1 MRVLIMNDL
10 GTPTG
15 GAELMTLA
23 ISEAMRQRGHETL
36 TLTSDAGNHPDKFSD
51 VRFFG
56 STSAFGTLLKVAN
69 PFAVRCL
76 RQTLTS
82 FKPDVVH
89 VRMFMTQL
97 SPLILRTLRD
107 VPTLYHAVS
116 HEVLCPTVNK
126 ILPDG
131 TLCEHSPGLVCR
143 KMRCLSLPAWGAA
156 MIERNLLMRW
166 KNEFDVVVAN
176 GTVLAEKLE
185 AMGMPDIRV
194 VNNGVQALP
203 KRPPLSSPPT
213 ITFAGRLVLVK
224 GIDILLKTFQSV
236 QSVVEDAKLLIIGDG
251 PLKSDLKKMAAELS
265 LRNVSWLGQ
274 MKQQQVSELCANS
287 WIHAVPSRAETFGIS
302 ATEAMMRGSAVVA
315 SRVGGLI
322 DQVENG
328 TTGFFCPVDDADAF
342 ASVMIPLLQDRERCE
357 QMGAAARQRAL
368 DIFTIDRCAER
379 FEQIYQEMCMK
390 PKNNEEITSE

>member
-1 MRVLIMNDL
+1 MRILIMNDL

-23 ISEAMRQRGHETL
+23 ISEAMRKRGHETL
-36 TLTSDAGNHPDKFSD
+36 TLTSDAGSHSDKFSD
-51 VRFFG
+51 VRFYG
-56 STSAFGTLLKVAN
+56 STSAVGTLLKVAN
-69 PFAVRCL
+69 PFAVQCL
-76 RQTLTS
+76 RQTLKS
-82 FKPDVVH
+82 FKPDIVH

-97 SPLILRTLRD
+97 SPLILKALRD

-131 TLCEHSPGLVCR
+131 TLCEHSPGFVCR
-143 KMRCLSLPAWGAA
+143 NMRCLSLPAWGAA
-156 MIERNLLMRW
+156 MIERKLLMRW

-176 GTVLAEKLE
+176 GTVLAKKLE
-185 AMGMPDIRV
+185 VIRMPDIRV
-194 VNNGVQALP
+194 VNNGVQTLP
-203 KRPPLSSPPT
+203 ERPPLSSPPT
-213 ITFAGRLVLVK
+213 ITFAGRLVFVK
-224 GIDILLKTFQSV
+224 GIDVLLKAFQSV
-236 QSVVEDAKLLIIGDG
+236 QSVVEDAKLQIIGDG
-251 PLKSDLKKMAAELS
+251 PLESDLKKMTAELS

-274 MKQQQVSELCANS
+274 IEQQQVSELCVNS
-287 WIHAVPSRAETFGIS
+287 WIHAVPSRAETFGNS
-302 ATEAMMRGSAVVA
+302 ATEAMMRGSVVVA

-328 TTGFFCPVDDADAF
+328 TTGFLCPVDDADAF
-342 ASVMIPLLQDRERCE
+342 ASVMIPLLQDCERCE

-368 DIFTIDRCAER
+368 DLFTIDRCAER

-390 PKNNEEITSE
+390 PKNNEVITNE